1 MSSAPMDCA
10 LFLIPPRA
18 LMRAAFCA
26 ALALAVVPGA
36 APAQAQDV
44 LRPPGLV
51 PRPPANVP
59 QGGGFNLFG
68 GWNLFNPQRPQV
80 EQAPAPKKPPPEPEG
95 VVYGSADEAAQG
107 RKPPPEKFVLVL
119 GDSLGTQ
126 LAQGLADAYVTDR
139 MNPAV
144 VGRTD
149 DDLGLLPPQQA
160 GAPDILTRLPDA
172 VSAAR
177 PGATLMV
184 LGSNDLRPI
193 RDGDQ
198 MIEPLTDRWNE
209 LFGRRLDEVFGAA
222 RQKAG
227 AVIVVGLAPVANA
240 ETSAQYERLN
250 DLLRTHAARAGV
262 TFAPVWDGFVDD
274 EGKFAPFGAA
284 VDGQRRRLR
293 TNDGVRFTKAG
304 ARKLAFFTQ
313 KDITRLLSE
322 AKPAAPTATG
332 PGARPALSLTDGPRG
347 AAALAGGGVAVI
359 PAVAPAGPPLAGE
372 AARVLREGGAL
383 APVPGR
389 ADDYSWPP
397 KATAAPA
404 TPPAAQP

>member
-1 MSSAPMDCA
+1 MGRVM
-10 LFLIPPRA
+10 
-18 LMRAAFCA
+18 
-26 ALALAVVPGA
+26 LALCVLMGG
-36 APAQAQDV
+36 APAFAQDV

-59 QGGGFNLFG
+59 QSGFNLFGG
-68 GWNLFNPQRPQV
+68 GWNLFNPQKPQV
-80 EQAPAPKKPPPEPEG
+80 EQAPAPKKLPPEPEG
-95 VVYGSADEAAQG
+95 VVYGSADEASQG
-107 RKPPPEKFVLVL
+107 KKQPPEKFVLVL
-119 GDSLGTQ
+119 GDSLGAQ

-139 MNPAV
+139 VNPAV
-144 VGRTD
+144 IGRTD
-149 DDLGLLPPQQA
+149 EDLGLLSPQQA
-160 GAPDILTRLPDA
+160 GGPDVLTRLPDA

-177 PGATLMV
+177 PGATLLV

-198 MIEPLTDRWNE
+198 MVEPLTDRWNE
-209 LFGRRLDEVFGAA
+209 LYGRRLDEVFAAA

-227 AVIVVGLAPVANA
+227 NVIVVGLAPVSNA
-240 ETSAQYERLN
+240 ETSAQFERLN
-250 DLLRTHAARAGV
+250 DLLKTHAARAGL
-262 TFAPVWDGFVDD
+262 TFAVVWDGFVDD

-322 AKPAAPTATG
+322 AKPDAPAATG
-332 PGARPALSLTDGPRG
+332 PGVRPVLSLTDGPRG
-347 AAALAGGGVAVI
+347 ASALAGGATPVI
-359 PAVAPAGPPLAGE
+359 PASAPAGPPLAGE

-383 APVPGR
+383 PPVPGR

-397 KATAAPA
+397 KASGVPAPA
-404 TPPAAQP
+404 P